1 MEENKAGE
9 AIESFEESSPK
20 PDPNS
25 SSGDKNKAPEVEVH
39 LFRRGRG
46 PIDVFRSKLGGWDQD
61 RLEVQD
67 ILDKYG
73 FKSLFAFN
81 PESGRGVPIR
91 FSSRNGRSVL
101 PYTGGS
107 VVVID
112 GEPKDS
118 LVKPV
123 TKIMVGVAVLT
134 LLIAMFFKETPEWFK
149 SSRFSGIT
157 FPPWVLAC
165 MVIVFT
171 RLRKRTKDVLKK
183 YGRDYQTDHKV
194 TVTTCTSNGV
204 EITASGTRK
213 NDLIFGE
220 IQSHIKN
227 KNVTFDVKTNS
238 DSNVTTT
245 ITIDELAS
253 PGLKTIFSFVVPDQ
267 RSGKVEI
274 QYLHDYTG
282 INASIGLTANPVV
295 NLSGAVG
302 SKTLSVGADV
312 AFDTATGKFI
322 KYNAGLSITNADL
335 IAALTLNNRGDSL
348 SASYYHLV
356 KSLSRTAVGAELT
369 HSFSSNENTL
379 TFGTQHA
386 LDRLTTVKG
395 RINSYGKAS
404 ALIQHEWK
412 PKSFLTISGEIDTKA
427 IEKSSKVGLSLVLK
441 P

>member
-1 MEENKAGE
+1 MGPGLYFEIGRKA
-9 AIESFEESSPK
+9 
-20 PDPNS
+20 
-25 SSGDKNKAPEVEVH
+25 
-39 LFRRGRG
+39 RGN
-46 PIDVFRSKLGGWDQD
+46 F
-61 RLEVQD
+61 
-67 ILDKYG
+67 
-73 FKSLFAFN
+73 
-81 PESGRGVPIR
+81 
-91 FSSRNGRSVL
+91 
-101 PYTGGS
+101 
-107 VVVID
+107 
-112 GEPKDS
+112 
-118 LVKPV
+118 
-123 TKIMVGVAVLT
+123 
-134 LLIAMFFKETPEWFK
+134 
-149 SSRFSGIT
+149 
-157 FPPWVLAC
+157 
-165 MVIVFT
+165 
-171 RLRKRTKDVLKK
+171 
-183 YGRDYQTDHKV
+183 
-194 TVTTCTSNGV
+194 

-238 DSNVTTT
+238 DSNVTLLSFFDCLFPNLTFYSMKEST

-295 NLSGAVG
+295 NLSGVVG

-312 AFDTATGKFI
+312 AFDTATGKFV

-369 HSFSSNENTL
+369 HCFSSNENTL

-386 LDRLTTVKG
+386 LDLLTTVKA
-395 RINSYGKAS
+395 RINSSGKAS